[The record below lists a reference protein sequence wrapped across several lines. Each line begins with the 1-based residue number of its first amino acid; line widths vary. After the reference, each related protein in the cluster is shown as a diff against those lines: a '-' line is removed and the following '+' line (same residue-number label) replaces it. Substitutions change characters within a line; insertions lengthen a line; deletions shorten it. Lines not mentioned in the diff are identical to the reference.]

1 MFPIQKVMM
10 DNSALYAS
18 NCGVKVFLPDY
29 RIVPQVD
36 CKRVFNPCS
45 VLLNLL

>member
-36 CKRVFNPCS
+36 CKRVPQLF
-45 VLLNLL
+45 LILALYF

>member
-1 MFPIQKVMM
+1 MFPILKVMM
-10 DNSALYAS
+10 DNSARNAS

-36 CKRVFNPCS
+36 CKQVPQSFS
-45 VLLNLL
+45 SLALYF